1 MVHHMISVLSL
12 WMRKPASVAVA
23 LLCLAGLAAAQ
34 SSPTREYIRL
44 GGRIVA
50 IENPITATVDPP
62 STTIEATT
70 LVRTIEFSSNISPS
84 HWSLSAPVPPS
95 APAGSIDS
103 QTGKYTAPA
112 ATDVTQSTTVTVQ
125 LRSTAGGSIMASATI
140 LLLPPQPGNCGNSFG
155 PSLTVGS
162 AGEVRTGSV
171 NCAAGIAW
179 SSSTGGASWLSLA
192 PTSGTGPAAVSLTV
206 APYTS
211 GSGVRTAIVT
221 LAGNSFTVTQHPP
234 CSLVP
239 TSVAVGALANTR
251 QLNLTC
257 PTQAPWTATVSA
269 SAQSWLSIAAPVS
282 GAGSATITLN
292 AAANASGAVR
302 SGTVSVDGK
311 QVSVT
316 QSAASIVT
324 LSATPAVPLAHG
336 QTYPFYAYFNG
347 SPNPGTAVW
356 SVISG
361 PGTIANTGFGATYTA
376 PATVEPNNATVVVQA
391 TDPIDGGVS
400 TATFTLIPYAAPG
413 TLTISPP
420 SSNELNAMITVAVPN
435 PAGVSLTELNL
446 LISPNITQLQNA
458 CSILV
463 VPSTPLGHEIRVQEN
478 LGSAFTLPIY
488 AGQSGSAQNSQ
499 CRVLASGSTVTVS
512 GNVTSVT
519 LNVQFKPG
527 FIGQM
532 VTGASTKNSTNYV
545 TQMASPGTTWNLTG
559 NVAALLPSG
568 AFTAPAAGAT
578 VSGDVPITGWALD
591 NVTQVEN
598 AITNIQVLVDNVPQ
612 PGGVTMGL
620 SSSICSTYPDRP
632 GCPNVGWTYTWNSRL
647 VVNGTRT
654 IKVLI
659 TDGDNPPKTAEITRT
674 VTVYNPPS
682 VPITVQPSAPFV
694 RMLLSGGYNPP
705 NPQFTAYRGAA
716 VLSPVLWSL
725 NPPYSSSGSVNSS
738 GLYTPPSVWLSQ
750 PGNQVQVIATN
761 PSDSSDKG
769 SAYATM
775 MGILGGGSYLLDLY
789 PAQQAQF
796 MTSLGSVNYSLSP
809 NLGTITY
816 YGLYTHNA
824 GGYTPGTIVTITAT
838 QVGNPNKKETA
849 YVRLW

>member
-1 MVHHMISVLSL
+1 V
-12 WMRKPASVAVA
+12 
-23 LLCLAGLAAAQ
+23 
-34 SSPTREYIRL
+34 Y
-44 GGRIVA
+44 
-50 IENPITATVDPP
+50 
-62 STTIEATT
+62 
-70 LVRTIEFSSNISPS
+70 
-84 HWSLSAPVPPS
+84 
-95 APAGSIDS
+95 
-103 QTGKYTAPA
+103 
-112 ATDVTQSTTVTVQ
+112 
-125 LRSTAGGSIMASATI
+125 
-140 LLLPPQPGNCGNSFG
+140 
-155 PSLTVGS
+155 
-162 AGEVRTGSV
+162 
-171 NCAAGIAW
+171 
-179 SSSTGGASWLSLA
+179 
-192 PTSGTGPAAVSLTV
+192 GT
-206 APYTS
+206 
-211 GSGVRTAIVT
+211 
-221 LAGNSFTVTQHPP
+221 
-234 CSLVP
+234 
-239 TSVAVGALANTR
+239 
-251 QLNLTC
+251 
-257 PTQAPWTATVSA
+257 
-269 SAQSWLSIAAPVS
+269 
-282 GAGSATITLN
+282 GSATVTLN

-302 SGTVSVDGK
+302 SGTVSLDGK

-324 LSATPAVPLAHG
+324 LSATAVTLAHG
-336 QTYPFYAYFNG
+336 QSHLFYAFING
-347 SPNPGTAVW
+347 STNPGTVSW

-361 PGTIANTGFGATYTA
+361 PGTIAVTGSGATYTA
-376 PATVEPNNATVVVQA
+376 PPTVEPNNATAVVRAV
-391 TDPIDGGVS
+391 DPIDGGTT
-400 TATFTLIPYAAPG
+400 TATITLIPYAQPG
-413 TLTISPP
+413 NLTISPQ
-420 SSNELNAMITVAVPN
+420 SGNELNAMITVAVPN

-463 VPSTPLGHEIRVQEN
+463 VPSTSMGHEIRVQEN
-478 LGSAFTLPIY
+478 LGSAFSLPIY
-488 AGQSGSAQNSQ
+488 ISPGQSGVAQNSQ
-499 CRVLASGSTVTVS
+499 CRVLASGSSVAVS

-519 LNVQFKPG
+519 LSVQFKPG

-545 TQMASPGTTWNLTG
+545 TQMASLGTWNLTG

-578 VSGDVPITGWALD
+578 VSGDVPISGWALD
-591 NVTQVEN
+591 NATQVEN

-620 SSSICSTYPDRP
+620 TNSICTTHYPDRP

-647 VVNGTRT
+647 VANGTRT

-705 NPQFTAYRGAA
+705 SPQFTAYRGAA

-725 NPPYSSSGSVNSS
+725 NPPYSSSGAISSS
-738 GLYTPPSVWLSQ
+738 GLYTPPSVWFSQ
-750 PGNQVQVIATN
+750 PGNQVQIIATN

>member
-1 MVHHMISVLSL
+1 
-12 WMRKPASVAVA
+12 MR
-23 LLCLAGLAAAQ
+23 
-34 SSPTREYIRL
+34 
-44 GGRIVA
+44 
-50 IENPITATVDPP
+50 TAT
-62 STTIEATT
+62 I
-70 LVRTIEFSSNISPS
+70 
-84 HWSLSAPVPPS
+84 
-95 APAGSIDS
+95 
-103 QTGKYTAPA
+103 
-112 ATDVTQSTTVTVQ
+112 
-125 LRSTAGGSIMASATI
+125 
-140 LLLPPQPGNCGNSFG
+140 
-155 PSLTVGS
+155 
-162 AGEVRTGSV
+162 
-171 NCAAGIAW
+171 
-179 SSSTGGASWLSLA
+179 
-192 PTSGTGPAAVSLTV
+192 
-206 APYTS
+206 
-211 GSGVRTAIVT
+211 
-221 LAGNSFTVTQHPP
+221 
-234 CSLVP
+234 
-239 TSVAVGALANTR
+239 
-251 QLNLTC
+251 
-257 PTQAPWTATVSA
+257 
-269 SAQSWLSIAAPVS
+269 
-282 GAGSATITLN
+282 
-292 AAANASGAVR
+292 
-302 SGTVSVDGK
+302 
-311 QVSVT
+311 
-316 QSAASIVT
+316 
-324 LSATPAVPLAHG
+324 
-336 QTYPFYAYFNG
+336 
-347 SPNPGTAVW
+347 
-356 SVISG
+356 
-361 PGTIANTGFGATYTA
+361 
-376 PATVEPNNATVVVQA
+376 
-391 TDPIDGGVS
+391 
-400 TATFTLIPYAAPG
+400 TLIPYAQPG
-413 TLTISPP
+413 NLTISPQ
-420 SSNELNAMITVAVPN
+420 SGNELNAMITVAVPN

-463 VPSTPLGHEIRVQEN
+463 IPSTPLGHEIRVQEN

-519 LNVQFKPG
+519 LSVQFKPG

-545 TQMASPGTTWNLTG
+545 TQMASLGTWNLTG

-578 VSGDVPITGWALD
+578 VSGDVPISGWALD
-591 NVTQVEN
+591 NATQVEN

-620 SSSICSTYPDRP
+620 TNSICTTHYPDRP

-647 VVNGTRT
+647 VANGTRT

-705 NPQFTAYRGAA
+705 SPQFTAYRGAA

-725 NPPYSSSGSVNSS
+725 NPPYSSSGAISSS
-738 GLYTPPSVWLSQ
+738 GLYTPPSVWFSQ
-750 PGNQVQVIATN
+750 PGNQVQIIATN

-789 PAQQAQF
+789 PAQQVQF
-796 MTSLGSVNYSLSP
+796 MTSLGSANYSLSP

-838 QVGNPNKKETA
+838 QVANPNKKETA